1 MKNRVIISL
10 AAVAIVAACAH
21 PADTAGAPSFGA
33 SVEAMHEAQR
43 VSDTAEPGAPDGSGA
58 VGALAQTR
66 YKTGQTRPLVP
77 ASTSALNPSQ

>member
-1 MKNRVIISL
+1 
-10 AAVAIVAACAH
+10 
-21 PADTAGAPSFGA
+21 
-33 SVEAMHEAQR
+33 MHEAQR

>member
-1 MKNRVIISL
+1 MKNRLIITL

-33 SVEAMHEAQR
+33 SVETMHQAQR
-43 VSDTAEPGAPDGSGA
+43 VSDTAETGAPAGSGA

-66 YKTGQTRPLVP
+66 YKTGQTRPLAP
-77 ASTSALNPSQ
+77 ASTSTVN